1 MDLSPCDGTM
11 NKRALSREEVERFR
25 AEAGPPVG
33 APTDSDIEAAWPLL
47 PASVQRKANR
57 LRASRVVVTL
67 DRDKAASQ
75 NRAPGL
81 PRGRDV
87 RDRSR

>member
-1 MDLSPCDGTM
+1 M